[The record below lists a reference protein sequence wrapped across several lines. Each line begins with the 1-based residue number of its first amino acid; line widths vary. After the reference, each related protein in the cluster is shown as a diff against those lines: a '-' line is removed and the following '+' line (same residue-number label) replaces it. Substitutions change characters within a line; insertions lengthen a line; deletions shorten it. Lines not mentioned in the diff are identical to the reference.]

1 MTALPWK
8 EVHTFFDYLNLEGSG
23 LAEVSGN
30 CGKAIAVLAKYI
42 PIGRVEACAQAPRNR
57 LRPEGEQETILLYES
72 DPAEKL
78 GEPCSLTIPI
88 ADGGQA
94 VQTV

>member
-1 MTALPWK
+1 M
-8 EVHTFFDYLNLEGSG
+8 
-23 LAEVSGN
+23 AEVSGN

-94 VQTV
+94 VQTVWPLAKIEEGFT

>member
-42 PIGRVEACAQAPRNR
+42 PIGRVEACVQAPRNR
-57 LRPEGEQETILLYES
+57 LRPEGEFCMRVTRRRSSES
-72 DPAEKL
+72 PA
-78 GEPCSLTIPI
+78 P
-88 ADGGQA
+88 
-94 VQTV
+94 